1 MRLNIKPLRACGK
14 KRHYRPED
22 ATHAKEKLEAYDRT
36 HRPSAT
42 VVNIYFCVT
51 CQAYHVGHIS

>member
-1 MRLNIKPLRACGK
+1 VRLNIKPFRACGK
-14 KRHYRPED
+14 KRYYRPED
-22 ATHAKEKLEAYDRT
+22 AVDAKEKLEAYDRT

-42 VVNIYFCVT
+42 AVNIYFCKT

>member
-1 MRLNIKPLRACGK
+1 MSLNNKPLRACGK
-14 KRHYRPED
+14 KRYYRPED
-22 ATHAKEKLEAYDRT
+22 AAHAKEKLQTYDRT

-42 VVNIYFCVT
+42 AVNIYYCNT